1 MEGTRLRYIGG
12 GKRKMTKTSNMR
24 EEAGKN
30 IFFLLFVV
38 MVRRDVLGETKQT
51 VVAARV
57 DVYSIHLWLSSA
69 EGFCLSFMI
78 TS

>member
-1 MEGTRLRYIGG
+1 MEGTRSRYIGG

-24 EEAGKN
+24 KEASKKN
-30 IFFLLFVV
+30 FFLLFVV
-38 MVRRDVLGETKQT
+38 IVRRDVLGETKQT

-57 DVYSIHLWLSSA
+57 DVYSIRLWLSST

-78 TS
+78 MS

>member
-1 MEGTRLRYIGG
+1 MEGTRSRYIGG
-12 GKRKMTKTSNMR
+12 GKRKMTKTSNMK
-24 EEAGKN
+24 EEAGKKN
-30 IFFLLFVV
+30 FFCWFVV
-38 MVRRDVLGETKQT
+38 MVRRDALGETKQT

-57 DVYSIHLWLSSA
+57 DVYSIRLWLSSA